1 MMIYAITIYGEAG
14 VFESLPKERQDEV
27 LAGHGALQDALR
39 ARGEFV
45 SIKLMPPTSAVTVD
59 PAPGTDQPPL
69 IVDGPFAETKELV
82 AGYWIWE
89 VDSMDDAVEWA
100 KRCPN
105 PQISDSDIE
114 IRPFLTMD
122 DFAEISTPEIDA
134 KAQWVAEESERQ
146 HGAEA

>member
-1 MMIYAITIYGEAG
+1 MIYAITIYGEAG

-69 IVDGPFAETKELV
+69 IVDGPFAETKESFLGFY
-82 AGYWIWE
+82 AAE
-89 VDSMDDAVEWA
+89 FSDLDEAVEYAKMISSPIARLEVRPVAWA
-100 KRCPN
+100 G
-105 PQISDSDIE
+105 
-114 IRPFLTMD
+114 
-122 DFAEISTPEIDA
+122 
-134 KAQWVAEESERQ
+134 
-146 HGAEA
+146 GALSSG